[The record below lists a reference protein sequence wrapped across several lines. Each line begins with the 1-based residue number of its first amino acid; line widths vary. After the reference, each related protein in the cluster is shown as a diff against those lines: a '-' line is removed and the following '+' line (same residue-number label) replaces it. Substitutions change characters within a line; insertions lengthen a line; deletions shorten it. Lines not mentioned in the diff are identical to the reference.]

1 MPEERRTSFH
11 LAASLSRARTRR
23 YGALVVSG
31 RAPGYPVDYRPSFS
45 VIRTR
50 SATESAR
57 IFCMTRP
64 R

>member
-1 MPEERRTSFH
+1 
-11 LAASLSRARTRR
+11 LSWARTRR
-23 YGALVVSG
+23 YRALVVCD
-31 RAPGYPVDYRPSFS
+31 RAQETSRKGGYPVDYRPSFS